1 MVACD
6 LHAHRVELI
15 QSYARRLNVSIETH
29 CMDMTKREKAWEN
42 KFDTVL
48 CDVPCSGFGVVD
60 SRPDVKLFREN
71 KDISELMKTQY
82 AILSNCSAYVK
93 KGGRLI
99 YSTCTLF
106 KNENGQTV
114 RKFLEAHPDFRW
126 GQIRIEQLPQTK
138 GKGEYQ
144 FLPCVDGMQA
154 FYIAVLEREQ

>member
-1 MVACD
+1 
-6 LHAHRVELI
+6 
-15 QSYARRLNVSIETH
+15 
-29 CMDMTKREKAWEN
+29 MDMTQREKTWEN

-99 YSTCTLF
+99 IHL
-106 KNENGQTV
+106 
-114 RKFLEAHPDFRW
+114 HPF
-126 GQIRIEQLPQTK
+126 QKTK
-138 GKGEYQ
+138 TDRPCASFWKRTPISGGGKYG
-144 FLPCVDGMQA
+144 
-154 FYIAVLEREQ
+154 